1 MQAITIF
8 SFIADDKPGIVEKFS
23 KIIESHQGSWLESR
37 LTQLAGKFTGIIE
50 VRTEL
55 NQQQALQQALSALNS
70 DELSIMLSTA
80 QQSTAQNHECLW
92 QLDILG
98 LDRPGIVQEFS
109 KALAQ
114 KLVNIAKMRSW
125 VESAAMSGEPLF
137 KAQAIIEAPDNLSLD
152 DLNEVLEKICQRLD
166 LEHSLKPHTDSKE
179 HTAL

>member
-1 MQAITIF
+1 MQAITIV

-23 KIIESHQGSWLESR
+23 KIIENHQGSWLESR
-37 LTQLAGKFTGIIE
+37 LSQLAGKFTGIIE
-50 VRTEL
+50 VRTE
-55 NQQQALQQALSALNS
+55 QSKQQALQQELNALNS
-70 DELSIMLSTA
+70 DTLAVLLSTA
-80 QQSTAQNHECLW
+80 AQTTAHNHERLW
-92 QLDILG
+92 QLHILG

-152 DLNEVLEKICQRLD
+152 DLDEVLEQICQRLD
-166 LEHSLKPHTDSKE
+166 LEHSLKPNTDTE
-179 HTAL
+179 EQTAL